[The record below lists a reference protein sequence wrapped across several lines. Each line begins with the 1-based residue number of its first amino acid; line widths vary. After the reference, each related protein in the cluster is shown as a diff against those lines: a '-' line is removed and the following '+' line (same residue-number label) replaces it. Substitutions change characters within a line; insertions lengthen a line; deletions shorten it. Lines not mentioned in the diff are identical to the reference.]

1 MRRQKMEKDPK
12 IHGASG
18 GFSSGFLLG
27 AIVGGILVFLIAT
40 KKGKKILK
48 ILTENGF
55 EGIGDLVDMF
65 EDEEIDEMEEE
76 EYTAEGEVVH
86 HPRKYQSSSVLRPV
100 KRFFKRKK

>member
-1 MRRQKMEKDPK
+1 MEKEHK
-12 IHGASG
+12 VHASQG

-27 AIVGGILVFLIAT
+27 AIVGGLLVFLIAT

-55 EGIGDLVDMF
+55 EGIQDLADMF
-65 EDEEIDEMEEE
+65 DDDEEDMEET
-76 EYTAEGEVVH
+76 YTAEGEVVET
-86 HPRKYQSSSVLRPV
+86 PKSDGSKALKPL